1 MDTMTSDDDQT
12 DSIVNPNNMA
22 ANSGSEESGNT
33 NRKSVA
39 ATDWSQSNA
48 DETKKNTNSI
58 SDPNKFTNSE
68 LNTANVEE
76 KRLTCLYGEN
86 HVGVAAV

>member
-1 MDTMTSDDDQT
+1 L
-12 DSIVNPNNMA
+12 SIKGSVNRWD
-22 ANSGSEESGNT
+22 ET
-33 NRKSVA
+33 
-39 ATDWSQSNA
+39 

>member
-1 MDTMTSDDDQT
+1 LCFARFKEKLTFL
-12 DSIVNPNNMA
+12 SIKGSVNRWD
-22 ANSGSEESGNT
+22 ET
-33 NRKSVA
+33 
-39 ATDWSQSNA
+39 